1 MKDELISVIITT
13 YKRSDKLE
21 DAIKSVINQT
31 YKNLEIIIVDDNS
44 ELKEER
50 ELTAKIVSKYK
61 NIRYIKNEK
70 NLGGSLSRNVGIK
83 ASKGNIICFLDDDDE
98 YLPTRIEKMY
108 ECYKSH
114 KNDNVGLIYCNC
126 FSVDLNKNILVSYK
140 NNVEGLPLY
149 EQMLNCIAST
159 SLWLVSKKAL
169 LDIGMFEDA
178 VCKQDSIVLLKLIVN
193 NYKIFSVHEE
203 LVLYY
208 EHGGTGISGTK
219 LKNIKG
225 LVNYREWCRKYYQKL
240 DSKEKVKNVEWNFS
254 KQLIS
259 LYIINN
265 MKKEAYS
272 EFKNM
277 LKQRPFKIKTY
288 ISFTKILFSNLYF
301 KYLRRLNENKKRI
314 S

>member
-1 MKDELISVIITT
+1 MKELISVIITT
-13 YKRSDKLE
+13 CKRSDKIKN
-21 DAIKSVINQT
+21 AIESVLNQT
-31 YKNLEIIIVDDNS
+31 YKNLEIIVVDDNFDY
-44 ELKEER
+44 KEER
-50 ELTAKIVSKYK
+50 LKTSEIVKKYK
-61 NIRYIKNEK
+61 NIKYITNESQ
-70 NLGGSLSRNVGIK
+70 LGGSLSRNVGIK
-83 ASKGNIICFLDDDDE
+83 ECSGNVICFLDDDDE

-108 ECYKSH
+108 DCYKIH
-114 KNDNVGLIYCNC
+114 KDDNIGLVYCNC
-126 FSVDLNKNILVSYK
+126 YSVDDNRNILGSYK
-140 NNVEGLPLY
+140 NTVEGLPLY

-193 NYKIFSVHEE
+193 DYKIFCVNEE

-225 LVNYREWCRKYYQKL
+225 LLNYREWCQKYYNKL
-240 DSKEKVKNVEWNFS
+240 ESKEKIKNVEWNFS

-265 MKKEAYS
+265 MKKEAYL
-272 EFKNM
+272 ECKNM
-277 LKQRPFKIKTY
+277 FKQRPFKLKNY
-288 ISFTKILFSNLYF
+288 ISLFKILFPKSYKTF
-301 KYLRRLNENKKRI
+301 IRSKNEKRGK
-314 S
+314 